1 MFRKPILAALIN
13 EAVENCYIYG
23 EGRAEDELFDSGLV
37 VTAEWTEC
45 ADPEYDSIICICIF
59 RDNILKFSYED
70 PETKCS

>member
-23 EGRAEDELFDSGLV
+23 EGRADDEENLGLT

-45 ADPEYDSIICICIF
+45 ADPEYDSIILICIYQD
-59 RDNILKFSYED
+59 RILKFSYED
-70 PETKCS
+70 PETKCN

>member
-23 EGRAEDELFDSGLV
+23 EGRAEDEEDLGLT
-37 VTAEWTEC
+37 VTAEWC
-45 ADPEYDSIICICIF
+45 DCDDPEYESIINICIF
-59 RDNILKFSYED
+59 QNGVLKFSYED